1 MEHFISPGLNNRRYR
16 YWPINIAY
24 YRLANYFTSK
34 EKAIIADYTGNDGL
48 IGKNLAEMLPNSCRP
63 QSMCEITRMS
73 PHEDVIRPRLNVSVP
88 SPNF

>member
-1 MEHFISPGLNNRRYR
+1 MHSIQPHGID
-16 YWPINIAY
+16 PIIPSYHLLPKGERTPNT
-24 YRLANYFTSK
+24 RP
-34 EKAIIADYTGNDGL
+34 DGL
-48 IGKNLAEMLPNSCRP
+48 IGKNLAEMLPNSCRS